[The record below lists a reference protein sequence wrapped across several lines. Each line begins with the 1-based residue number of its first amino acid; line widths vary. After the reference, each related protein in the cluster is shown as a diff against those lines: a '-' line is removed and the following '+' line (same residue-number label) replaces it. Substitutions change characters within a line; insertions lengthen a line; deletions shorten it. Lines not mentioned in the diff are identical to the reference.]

1 VIDPTEPLPAPTPSE
16 ARPLPPQSPT
26 DDTRTLPP
34 WLPRGL
40 ALVAAWVVALF
51 VARWALVELRVL
63 IIMGLVAFFLS
74 LAMEPAVDRL
84 ASRGWRRGSAT
95 ALVMLGLL
103 AVVVLLLLA
112 TGSVL
117 VGEARDLADHAPRY
131 VRDLERF
138 VNRDLGIE
146 WNADH
151 LVRQLRRGRTG
162 IVSGNDVARTA
173 VDVGTR
179 AGAAALQTATV
190 VVFAFYLTADGPGL
204 RRTICSRLPRR
215 RQEIVLETW
224 ELAIQKTGGYLYSRG
239 IQALVSAVVTT
250 AFLAVLGVPYAL
262 ALGIWVGVVSQFI
275 PTVGTYIAMVLP
287 VLVALKEA
295 PATALWVLAFLVA
308 YQQFENYVLGPRV
321 TRHTMDVHPAL
332 AIATVFA
339 GGLLFGAVGAI
350 LALPATAVIQAV
362 LSSYTTEREVLES
375 RLTREPRP
383 RGLLTRWRERRTPD
397 A

>member
-1 VIDPTEPLPAPTPSE
+1 
-16 ARPLPPQSPT
+16 
-26 DDTRTLPP
+26 
-34 WLPRGL
+34 
-40 ALVAAWVVALF
+40 
-51 VARWALVELRVL
+51 
-63 IIMGLVAFFLS
+63 M
-74 LAMEPAVDRL
+74 
-84 ASRGWRRGSAT
+84 
-95 ALVMLGLL
+95 
-103 AVVVLLLLA
+103 
-112 TGSVL
+112 L

-138 VNRDLGIE
+138 VNRDLGID
-146 WNADH
+146 WNADR

-162 IVSGNDVARTA
+162 GSCPATTSPARPSMSA
-173 VDVGTR
+173 LEV
-179 AGAAALQTATV
+179 GAAALQTATV

-239 IQALVSAVVTT
+239 IQALASAVVTT
-250 AFLAVLGVPYAL
+250 AFLAILGVPYAL

-339 GGLLFGAVGAI
+339 GGLLLGAVGAI

-362 LSSYTTEREVLES
+362 LSSHTTERAVLES
-375 RLTREPRP
+375 KLTREPKP
-383 RGLLTRWRERRTPD
+383 RGLLTRWRERRPPD